1 MRTGTR
7 ITRNNIH
14 LLADEAGMSAEEL
27 YNDMVDAQFAFK
39 KAQDKEWSYKFFG
52 KDEQW
57 YDETMQK
64 VKEIRDSLPDDIN
77 VYESTIKQ
85 YGWITKNGKKNLSM
99 PMMSH
104 DDYPEYAHA
113 VAVEYILTDPSNY
126 NRAMNWD

>member
-77 VYESTIKQ
+77 GYESTIKQ
-85 YGWITKNGKKNLSM
+85 YGWITKNEKKNLSM

-113 VAVEYILTDPSNY
+113 VAVEYILTNSSNY
-126 NRAMNWD
+126 SRAMNWD